1 MKATLGGF
9 LGKIPTPTPAMAVA
23 LLALLI
29 AASGAAVAAIPSSD
43 GTITA
48 CRDNKTGALRV
59 IDAASQM
66 CTSKETQLTWKD
78 GIHGT
83 VANADNAANADK
95 LDNKDSADF
104 YAAGSKV
111 ADSELLDGKSADDL
125 SRVAVMNTSELIQ
138 LPFDGS
144 HVTYGQQLSITAPAA
159 GFVRVNGNVSVLK
172 LDRGCPECYFGAW
185 VRHVNTGT
193 LSSAPAADDVGALFG
208 NVGLDAVFPVSA
220 GVNTFDISLQGVWP
234 EGDTSR
240 MYGHWGVLTAEYTPY
255 GSTGTDTQSASEAAT
270 ASEGSIN
277 KELPKR

>member
-1 MKATLGGF
+1 
-9 LGKIPTPTPAMAVA
+9 MAVA

-29 AASGAAVAAIPSSD
+29 AASGVAVAAIPSPN

-59 IDAASQM
+59 IDAPSQT
-66 CTSKETQLTWKD
+66 CTSKETLLPWKD

-83 VANADNAANADK
+83 VANAANAANADK

-125 SRVAVMNTSELIQ
+125 SRVAVMNTSELTQ

-159 GFVRVNGNVSVLK
+159 GFVRVNGNVTV
-172 LDRGCPECYFGAW
+172 RNVGCTSGCTFNAY
-185 VRHVNTGT
+185 VRHINTST
-193 LSSAPAADDVGALFG
+193 FSFPQQEDALNTYG
-208 NVGLDAVFPVSA
+208 NAGLDAVFPVSA
-220 GVNTFDISLQGVWP
+220 GVNTFDIRL
-234 EGDTSR
+234 SR
-240 MYGHWGVLTAEYTPY
+240 NSSSGQLDGWWGVLTAEYTPY
-255 GSTGTDTQSASEAAT
+255 GSTGTGTLSASEMSA
-270 ASEGSIN
+270 ASEGPID
-277 KELPKR
+277 KELP

>member
-1 MKATLGGF
+1 MKATLGGI
-9 LGKIPTPTPAMAVA
+9 LGKIPRPTPAMAVA

-29 AASGAAVAAIPSSD
+29 AASGAAVAAIPSGD

-59 IDAASQM
+59 IDAASQT

-125 SRVAVMNTSELIQ
+125 SRVAVMNTSELTQ

-159 GFVRVNGNVSVLK
+159 GFVRVNGNVTVLK
-172 LDRGCPECYFGAW
+172 LDSGCDDECYFGAW

-193 LSSAPAADDVGALFG
+193 LSGAPAADSVGGGFG

-220 GVNTFDISLQGVWP
+220 GVNTFDIRLQGQWP
-234 EGDTSR
+234 SDTSHR
-240 MYGHWGVLTAEYTPY
+240 LYGRWGVLTAEYTPY
-255 GSTGTDTQSASEAAT
+255 GSTGTGPQS
-270 ASEGSIN
+270 GSA
-277 KELPKR
+277 EQ